1 MRSLDILEEL
11 GNLDDELLMRA
22 EIDPPRRHIFSL
34 RSLRSAAAAC
44 LVFAL
49 ILTTL
54 IVTNTFA
61 DEMGLRWRVRYRE
74 DEVTWLFK
82 DGMEQEGNLPNY
94 EPTWLPEGYV
104 LEQEY
109 YGIVRDKMISY
120 NNLEEDQS
128 WILFDYMRI
137 TDKEI
142 YYLSSLDKG
151 TYEKETVEINGL
163 PGELYTFLDEPD
175 SGYLLW
181 IDKRNC
187 IVFLLNF
194 DSGAEDAVKIAE
206 SVTQIEEESQE

>member
-11 GNLDDELLMRA
+11 GNLDDELLLRA
-22 EIDPPRRHIFSL
+22 ETDPPRRHRILF

-82 DGMEQEGNLPNY
+82 DGIEQEGDIPNY
-94 EPTWLPEGYV
+94 EPTWLPEGC
-104 LEQEY
+104 E
-109 YGIVRDKMISY
+109 VRSDYWGPARDRSIGY
-120 NNLEEDQS
+120 NNPNAPHGLL
-128 WILFDYMRI
+128 WFDYIQI

-142 YYLSSLDKG
+142 YYLTSLDKG
-151 TYEKETVEINGL
+151 TYEKEAVEINGL
-163 PGELYTFLDEPD
+163 PGELYTFLDDPD
-175 SGYLLW
+175 RGKIIW
-181 IDKRNC
+181 IDKHNC

-194 DSGAEDAVKIAE
+194 NSGVEDGLRIAQ
-206 SVTQIEEESQE
+206 SVTLVEEE

>member
-11 GNLDDELLMRA
+11 GNLDDELLLRA
-22 EIDPPRRHIFSL
+22 ETDPPRRHMILF

-74 DEVTWLFK
+74 NEVTWLFK
-82 DGMEQEGNLPNY
+82 DGMEQEGDLPNY

-104 LEQEY
+104 WDRSHD
-109 YGIVRDKMISY
+109 GILRDRMTSY
-120 NNLEEDQS
+120 KNLDEDQS
-128 WILFDYMRI
+128 WIHFSYMHI
-137 TDKEI
+137 SDKET
-142 YYLSSLDKG
+142 YHLGSLDKG
-151 TYEKETVEINGL
+151 TYEVESIEINGM
-163 PGELYTFLDEPD
+163 PGELYTFVDEPD

-181 IDKRNC
+181 VDKQGC
-187 IVFLLNF
+187 IVFLLDFN
-194 DSGAEDAVKIAE
+194 SGAEDAVIIAE
-206 SVTQIEEESQE
+206 SVALIEEE